1 MEHRASTVF
10 CRPTAQCCMGELGD
24 FISIQAQEKQ
34 FLITWPS
41 VVVLWS
47 AARAFSFLAP
57 EKSFPGYT
65 VP

>member
-1 MEHRASTVF
+1 
-10 CRPTAQCCMGELGD
+10 MGESGD

-34 FLITWPS
+34 FLITWLS
-41 VVVLWS
+41 AVVLWS
-47 AARAFSFLAP
+47 ATRAFSFLAP